1 MMEIVIPIIII
12 VGIILTK
19 LSLWRSSVLVILSK
33 MTYLFRNF
41 IDLLLKIGE
50 TKHLLS
56 LPFDLLM
63 DSFEIP
69 YLLVQLLLLG
79 CWTCSLPLLSL
90 SFAQR
95 VLVDVQW
102 LQCSP

>member
-19 LSLWRSSVLVILSK
+19 LCLWRSSVLVILSK
-33 MTYLFRNF
+33 MTYFFSSF
-41 IDLLLKIGE
+41 IDLLLKIGK

-56 LPFDLLM
+56 LPFDLLF

-69 YLLVQLLLLG
+69 YFLVQLILLG
-79 CWTCSLPLLSL
+79 GWTCSFPILS
-90 SFAQR
+90 SGFAQR
-95 VLVDVQW
+95 VLVDV
-102 LQCSP
+102 

>member
-12 VGIILTK
+12 VGISLMK

-33 MTYLFRNF
+33 MTYFFSSF
-41 IDLLLKIGE
+41 IDLLLKIGK

-56 LPFDLLM
+56 LPFDVLM
-63 DSFEIP
+63 YSFEIP

-79 CWTCSLPLLSL
+79 LDL
-90 SFAQR
+90 
-95 VLVDVQW
+95 
-102 LQCSP
+102 

>member
-12 VGIILTK
+12 VGIVLTK

-33 MTYLFRNF
+33 MTYFFSSF
-41 IDLLLKIGE
+41 IDLLLKIGK

-56 LPFDLLM
+56 LSFVDLLI

-79 CWTCSLPLLSL
+79 GWTCSLPLLSSGFTL
-90 SFAQR
+90 R
-95 VLVDVQW
+95 ILVDV
-102 LQCSP
+102 

>member
-33 MTYLFRNF
+33 IMYFFSSF
-41 IDLLLKIGE
+41 IDLLLKIGK

-69 YLLVQLLLLG
+69 YFLVQLLLLG
-79 CWTCSLPLLSL
+79 GWTCSLPLLS
-90 SFAQR
+90 SGFTQR
-95 VLVDVQW
+95 VLVDI
-102 LQCSP
+102 

>member
-12 VGIILTK
+12 VGIVLTK

-33 MTYLFRNF
+33 MTYFFSSF
-41 IDLLLKIGE
+41 IDLLLKIGK
-50 TKHLLS
+50 TKHLLP

-79 CWTCSLPLLSL
+79 GWTCSLPLLS
-90 SFAQR
+90 SGFTQR
-95 VLVDVQW
+95 ILVDV
-102 LQCSP
+102 